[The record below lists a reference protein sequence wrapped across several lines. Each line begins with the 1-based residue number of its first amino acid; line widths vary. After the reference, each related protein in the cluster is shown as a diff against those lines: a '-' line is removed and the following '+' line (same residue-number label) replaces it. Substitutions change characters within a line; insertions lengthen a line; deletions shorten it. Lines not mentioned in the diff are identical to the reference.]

1 MGLVRVPEHVIRKR
15 RDEVAS
21 LLSQFRYLPV
31 SELCRRLKISEAT
44 ARRDLAA
51 LERERRITRTYGGAL
66 SDYNANFPS
75 FRQRQTTNAAAKRQI
90 GRTARDLLKPGQTC
104 YLDGGTTPFAVAEAL
119 RENPVSPLT
128 VVTCNIPCA
137 ELLAPVEA
145 LQVFLLGGRF
155 LVRQSV
161 LLGDTARRAVGHW
174 RIDVAFLGAEGVTA
188 EGFWNSQEEI
198 IRLQRAA
205 ARRATRVVLCADAT
219 KLGLRTPFFVLPWSD
234 SVHLLS
240 DATAAQLRAANV
252 TLPKDHLIR
261 APEKSA

>member
-1 MGLVRVPEHVIRKR
+1 MRVPEHVIRRR

-75 FRQRQTTNAAAKRQI
+75 FRQRQATNAAAKRQI
-90 GRTARDLLKPGQTC
+90 GRAARDLLKPGQTC

-145 LQVFLLGGRF
+145 LQIYLIGGRF
-155 LVRQSV
+155 LARQSV
-161 LLGDTARRAVGHW
+161 LLGDAARRSLGHW
-174 RIDVAFLGAEGVTA
+174 HIDVAFLGAEGLTT

-205 ARRATRVVLCADAT
+205 ARRAHRVILCADAP
-219 KLGLRTPFFVLPWSD
+219 KLSQRTPFFVLPWSH
-234 SVHLLS
+234 SVALLS
-240 DATAAQLRAANV
+240 DATPAQLRAAGIH
-252 TLPKDHLIR
+252 LPKDHFLR
-261 APEKSA
+261 ATEKST